1 MKKNM
6 GKIDRVIRI
15 LFAVVIGILYFNDSI
30 SGLTAIILG
39 IFAIVFLATSFIG
52 FCPLY
57 RLFNI
62 STGAVQS
69 KENEGA

>member
-6 GKIDRVIRI
+6 GTIDRIIRI
-15 LFAVVIGILYFNDSI
+15 LFAVVVGILYFNDTI

-39 IFAIVFLATSFIG
+39 IFSVVFLATSFIG

-57 RLFNI
+57 RIFNI
-62 STGAVQS
+62 STGTAQS
-69 KENEGA
+69 KENKEA